1 MKRTAVLVTIL
12 AVLGLAG
19 SGFTQTYG
27 PTKSFGARAGF
38 GIDPDQIVF
47 GGQAVLGQVLKVAR
61 FSPSVDVGFGDDL
74 TTVVGNID
82 LRVHLSPPRA
92 AAGLY
97 LGGGPTLAWLDPELG
112 DSDTEIGFSAAGGLM
127 AAMGQSN
134 MYTLEARVGLG
145 DIPDFRLTVGILFG
159 AVEDIDDD

>member
-1 MKRTAVLVTIL
+1 MKRTAILVTIL
-12 AVLGLAG
+12 TVLALAG
-19 SGFTQTYG
+19 NGLTQPYG
-27 PTKSFGARAGF
+27 PTNSFGVRAGF
-38 GIDPDQIVF
+38 GIDPDQFVF

-74 TTVVGNID
+74 TTVVGNVD

-97 LGGGPTLAWLDPELG
+97 VGGGPSLAWIDPDIG

-145 DIPDFRLTVGILFG
+145 DVPDFRLTVGILFG
-159 AVEDIDDD
+159 AVEDIDDE